1 LDEEGDNMRLSLV
14 TENLKPS
21 ATLAMN
27 ELISEKQQRGEQVY
41 HMGFG
46 QSPFPVHPLIRK
58 ALCDNAG
65 ERSYLPT
72 QGIRALR
79 NQVSEFY
86 SKMFRLEYSSEQIII
101 GPGSKILLF
110 DAMMCLDGPLF
121 LPSPSWVSYDQEAH
135 LLGKDIYYIETHPE
149 NSYLL
154 TPEDLESTIKQHAPT
169 IEQQKIL
176 VLNYPCNPTGCS
188 YSVTQLKELAE
199 TARIH
204 NVQILSDEIYALLS
218 FQDHKHHSIAE
229 FYPEGTILTGGL
241 SKDRSA
247 GGFRVGVMLLPDQEH
262 DLLNAI
268 LAVASNTWSCVAA
281 PMQYAALEAYRPNRE
296 ISQYIKDCTSIHEL
310 VTRSVHQE
318 LTTHGIR
325 CPRPQGAF
333 YLFPDWNNDRDA
345 LRRGGVT
352 TSVELAGVLLEK
364 WNVASLSGVDF
375 GMPADAF
382 CIRVATVDYDGE
394 RALERFIADPKKAWK
409 NPNEFTKEVAPRLI
423 RGCDQLGS
431 FTDSIR

>member
-1 LDEEGDNMRLSLV
+1 MRLSLV
-14 TENLKPS
+14 TKNLKPS

-27 ELISEKQQRGEQVY
+27 ELISEKQRRGEQVY

-46 QSPFPVHPLIRK
+46 QSPFPIHPSIRE
-58 ALCDNAG
+58 ALCNHAD
-65 ERSYLPT
+65 ERRYLPT
-72 QGIRALR
+72 QGIHALR

-86 SKMFRLEYSSEQIII
+86 SKMFGLDYSSEQIII

-110 DAMMCLDGPLF
+110 DAMMCLEGSVF

-135 LLGKDIYYIETHPE
+135 LLGKDIHYIETHPE
-149 NSYLL
+149 TSYLL
-154 TPEDLESTIKQHAPT
+154 TPEALESAIRQHSPT
-169 IEQQKIL
+169 LGQQKIL

-188 YSVTQLKELAE
+188 YSKTQLKELAD
-199 TARIH
+199 TARNH

-218 FQDHKHHSIAE
+218 FRDHEHHSIAE

-247 GGFRVGVMLLPDQEH
+247 GGFRVGVMLLPEQEQ
-262 DLLNAI
+262 DLLKAI

-281 PMQYAALEAYRPNRE
+281 PIQYASLEAYRPTPE
-296 ISQYIKDCTSIHEL
+296 ITQYIADCTSIHEL
-310 VTRSVHQE
+310 VTRSVHQK
-318 LTTHGIR
+318 LITHGIR

-333 YLFPDWNNDRDA
+333 YLFPDWNSDRDVMQ
-345 LRRGGVT
+345 RGGIT
-352 TSVELAGVLLEK
+352 TSVELAGTILEK
-364 WNVASLSGVDF
+364 WNVASLPGMDF
-375 GMPADAF
+375 GMQSDDF

-394 RALERFIADPKKAWK
+394 GALERFRADPKRAWR
-409 NPNEFTKEVAPRLI
+409 NPNEFVKEVAPRI
-423 RGCDQLGS
+423 IMACSQLGS